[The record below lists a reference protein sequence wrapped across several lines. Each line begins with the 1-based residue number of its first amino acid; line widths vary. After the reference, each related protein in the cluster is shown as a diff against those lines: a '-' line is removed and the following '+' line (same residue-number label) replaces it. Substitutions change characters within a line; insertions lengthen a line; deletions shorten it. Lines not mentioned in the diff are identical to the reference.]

1 MRKFRNAAL
10 AIATATTV
18 AVSGMSVA
26 SAEMPMNPD
35 GDTILSDTPILD
47 NLRRNLD
54 PENKLEWEKPETG
67 RAVFGSDSWKNFDDL
82 SGWAQGAKILLTVT
96 AIASVFGLLVAP
108 AYNFLR
114 YGLAR

>member
-1 MRKFRNAAL
+1 MRKFRHAAL
-10 AIATATTV
+10 ALTTATTV
-18 AVSGMSVA
+18 AISGISVA
-26 SAEMPMNPD
+26 SAETTGENV
-35 GDTILSDTPILD
+35 TLSDSPALH
-47 NLRRNLD
+47 NLRETLD